1 MRTMA
6 AAKRWPVTAVRSTPH
21 RRLVRAAAGVSAHFC
36 VRRVTCRICPA
47 GSSEAELSY
56 QEPWEGG
63 VSSAAAARG
72 SQHDAGASGGSDG
85 GGGVS
90 DGGSSG
96 SVGSLVVNLPPG
108 APSVHERSQAALSG
122 IFLMV
127 TFGNAAYFELMSNWV
142 RTVEPLGLP
151 YIIAAFDN
159 ETVGMCNE
167 QGMPNTHVSFGNST
181 FFRDN
186 FRAFREMGAVKVRR
200 CASFSH
206 VRLHPMLDLCWARF
220 CATLQLVLGS
230 WCR

>member
-108 APSVHERSQAALSG
+108 AASVHERSQAALSG
-122 IFLMV
+122 SFLMRV
-127 TFGNAAYFELMSNWV
+127 GRPHACVGASVYECVRAQAAAALLPTERYCRLALLPTQLFCQNRRL
-142 RTVEPLGLP
+142 LGRHNL
-151 YIIAAFDN
+151 F
-159 ETVGMCNE
+159 
-167 QGMPNTHVSFGNST
+167 
-181 FFRDN
+181 
-186 FRAFREMGAVKVRR
+186 
-200 CASFSH
+200 
-206 VRLHPMLDLCWARF
+206 
-220 CATLQLVLGS
+220 
-230 WCR
+230 